1 MDCIVKEKTMNK
13 RPWLVLISFALL
25 AAGSFFIFFSADNV
39 SARSLSTSSKQVA
52 ATPEYHATLETV
64 TFDVPSMTCASCP
77 FIVKKTLQSVP
88 GVTEATA
95 DFDTKT
101 AMVVFD
107 KEKTNISV
115 LLEALKNRGYPSK
128 VANENM

>member
-1 MDCIVKEKTMNK
+1 MNK
-13 RPWLVLISFALL
+13 KPWFVIIGLTLL
-25 AAGSFFIFFSADNV
+25 LSGGFCIFSLCIDV
-39 SARSLSTSSKQVA
+39 SARSLSTSPEKISASPEHHA
-52 ATPEYHATLETV
+52 ALETV

-101 AMVVFD
+101 ARVVFD
-107 KEKTNISV
+107 KDKINISA
-115 LLEALKNRGYPSK
+115 LLDALKNRGYPSS
-128 VANENM
+128 VRDGS